1 MNPIMAIKI
10 NGRIAKAPLVQ
21 DILTKYGCSIK
32 TRVGFH
38 ETGED
43 QCSTDG
49 ILILQLF
56 GKEEDVQAMF
66 HRIKSAGRSQPQ
78 NDRILKM

>member
-10 NGRIAKAPLVQ
+10 NGRTAKAPHVQ
-21 DILTKYGCSIK
+21 EILTKYGCNIK

-38 ETGED
+38 ETNED
-43 QCSTDG
+43 QCSMDG

-56 GKEEDVQAMF
+56 GEEDDIRTMF
-66 HRIKSAGRSQPQ
+66 AELEKLDGVVP
-78 NDRILKM
+78 KMIEF

>member
-10 NGRIAKAPLVQ
+10 NGRIANAPHVQ
-21 DILTKYGCSIK
+21 EILTKYGCNIK

-38 ETGED
+38 ETNED

-56 GKEEDVQAMF
+56 GKEDDILSMF
-66 HRIKSAGRSQPQ
+66 TELQKLDGVLP
-78 NDRILKM
+78 KMIEF

>member
-10 NGRIAKAPLVQ
+10 NGRTAKAHLVQ
-21 DILTKYGCSIK
+21 EILTKYGCNIK

-38 ETGED
+38 ETSED
-43 QCSTDG
+43 QCSMDG

-56 GKEEDVQAMF
+56 GNEDDIRSMF
-66 HRIKSAGRSQPQ
+66 SELDLLDGVVP
-78 NDRILKM
+78 KMIEF

>member
-10 NGRIAKAPLVQ
+10 NGRTAKAPHVQ
-21 DILTKYGCSIK
+21 EILTKYGCNIK

-38 ETGED
+38 ETNED
-43 QCSTDG
+43 QCSMDG

-56 GKEEDVQAMF
+56 GKDEDV
-66 HRIKSAGRSQPQ
+66 RSMY
-78 NDRILKM
+78 DELK

>member
-10 NGRIAKAPLVQ
+10 NGRSAKAPMVQ
-21 DILTKYGCSIK
+21 EILTKYGCNIK

-56 GKEEDVQAMF
+56 GKEEEIRSMF
-66 HRIKSAGRSQPQ
+66 AE
-78 NDRILKM
+78 LKALDGVIPKMIEF

>member
-21 DILTKYGCSIK
+21 DILTKYGCNIK

-56 GKEEDVQAMF
+56 GKEEDVHAMF
-66 HRIKSAGRSQPQ
+66 TA
-78 NDRILKM
+78 LKALDGVSPKMIEF

>member
-10 NGRIAKAPLVQ
+10 NGRTAKAPHVQ
-21 DILTKYGCSIK
+21 EILTKYGCNIK

-38 ETGED
+38 ETSED
-43 QCSTDG
+43 QCSMDG

-56 GKEEDVQAMF
+56 GKDEDVQSMY
-66 HRIKSAGRSQPQ
+66 
-78 NDRILKM
+78 DELKTLDGVFPKMIEF

>member
-10 NGRIAKAPLVQ
+10 NGRTVKANLVQ
-21 DILTKYGCSIK
+21 EILTKYGCNIK

-43 QCSTDG
+43 QCSMDG

-56 GKEEDVQAMF
+56 GKEEDIQSMF
-66 HRIKSAGRSQPQ
+66 ASLEAVDGVIP
-78 NDRILKM
+78 KMIEF

>member
-21 DILTKYGCSIK
+21 DILTKYGCNIK

-56 GKEEDVQAMF
+56 GKEEEVHAMF
-66 HRIKSAGRSQPQ
+66 TA
-78 NDRILKM
+78 LKALDGVVPKMIEF

>member
-10 NGRIAKAPLVQ
+10 NGRIANALHVQ
-21 DILTKYGCSIK
+21 EILTKYGCNIK

-38 ETGED
+38 ETNED

-56 GKEEDVQAMF
+56 GKEEDILAMF
-66 HRIKSAGRSQPQ
+66 SELQKLDGVLP
-78 NDRILKM
+78 KMIEF

>member
-1 MNPIMAIKI
+1 MNQIMAIKI

-21 DILTKYGCSIK
+21 DILTKYGCNIK

-38 ETGED
+38 ETSED
-43 QCSTDG
+43 QCSMDG

-66 HRIKSAGRSQPQ
+66 TA
-78 NDRILKM
+78 LKELDGVVPKMIEF

>member
-1 MNPIMAIKI
+1 MNKIMAIKV
-10 NGRIAKAPLVQ
+10 NGRIANAPAVQ
-21 DILTKYGCSIK
+21 DVLTKYGCNIK

-38 ETGED
+38 EVNED

-56 GKEEDVQAMF
+56 GDDSEIQAMN
-66 HRIKSAGRSQPQ
+66 SEL
-78 NDRILKM
+78 LKIDGIIPKFIEF

>member
-1 MNPIMAIKI
+1 MNPIIAIKI
-10 NGRIAKAPLVQ
+10 NGRIANAPHVQ
-21 DILTKYGCSIK
+21 EILTKYGCNIK

-38 ETGED
+38 ETNED

-56 GKEEDVQAMF
+56 GKEEDILSMF
-66 HRIKSAGRSQPQ
+66 AELQKLDGVLP
-78 NDRILKM
+78 KMIEF

>member
-1 MNPIMAIKI
+1 MNQIMAVKI
-10 NGRIAKAPLVQ
+10 NGRNAKAPSVQ
-21 DILTKYGCSIK
+21 EILTKYGCNIR

-43 QCSTDG
+43 QCSMDG

-56 GKEEDVQAMF
+56 GKEEDIRSMYAALQALD
-66 HRIKSAGRSQPQ
+66 GVVP
-78 NDRILKM
+78 KMIEF